1 MSPRVPENKVMV
13 IYGRKMTPGS
23 RVGFIIITKGGRS
36 PLPIIETYEMLDT
49 GPQNVELDHRDVKV
63 TDGGVDRK
71 ASVRVSATVR
81 ITDDEYGLK
90 VAAEHLLH
98 VNYRDI
104 GRMAKNFIE
113 ARVRTAL
120 RTTDFKEASSDLTRT
135 ALKVQSMV
143 RQEMKNVG
151 IEVEDLTIHELRL
164 RGG

>member
-13 IYGRKMTPGS
+13 IYGRKMAPGS
-23 RVGFIIITKGGRS
+23 GVGFIIITKGGRS
-36 PLPIIETYEMLDT
+36 PIPIIETYEMMDI

-81 ITDDEYGLK
+81 ITDDMSGLK

-98 VNYRDI
+98 VNYRAI

-113 ARVRTAL
+113 ARVRTDL

-143 RQEMKNVG
+143 QQDLMNVG
-151 IEVEDLTIHELRL
+151 VMVENLTIHELRL
-164 RGG
+164 RGV

>member
-1 MSPRVPENKVMV
+1 MSPRVPENKAMV
-13 IYGRKMTPGS
+13 IYGRKMAPG
-23 RVGFIIITKGGRS
+23 RGVGFIIVTKDS
-36 PLPIIETYEMLDT
+36 KSAIPIIETYEMMDI
-49 GPQNVELDHRDVKV
+49 GSQNVELDHRDVKV

-81 ITDDEYGLK
+81 ITDDKHGLM

-104 GRMAKNFIE
+104 GRMARNFIE

-120 RTTDFKEASSDLTRT
+120 RTTDFKEASADLTGT

-143 RQEMKNVG
+143 RQEMMNVG
-151 IEVEDLTIHELRL
+151 IEVENLTIHELRL